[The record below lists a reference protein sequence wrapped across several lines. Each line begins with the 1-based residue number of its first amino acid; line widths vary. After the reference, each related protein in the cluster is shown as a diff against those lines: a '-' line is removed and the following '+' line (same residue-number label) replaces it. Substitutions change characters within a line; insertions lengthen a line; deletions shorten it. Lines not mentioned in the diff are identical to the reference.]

1 MLNCSKENR
10 ESTKIKIPKMSWDN
24 HCQNLD
30 ISPIQGWTL
39 LETRQVGTII
49 VGMFEGRWKLESY
62 HWSWNNRMIFMR
74 ISIQLEKDLSN
85 FIFEFPSLNCRNS
98 RFF

>member
-30 ISPIQGWTL
+30 ISPIQGL
-39 LETRQVGTII
+39 HIVGKRQVETIH
-49 VGMFEGRWKLESY
+49 VV
-62 HWSWNNRMIFMR
+62 
-74 ISIQLEKDLSN
+74 QLQKELSN
-85 FIFEFPSLNCRNS
+85 FIFEIPSLNCRNS

>member
-30 ISPIQGWTL
+30 ISPIQGL
-39 LETRQVGTII
+39 HI
-49 VGMFEGRWKLESY
+49 VGKRQIETTHVGSFEGRRKKIL
-62 HWSWNNRMIFMR
+62 
-74 ISIQLEKDLSN
+74 
-85 FIFEFPSLNCRNS
+85 
-98 RFF
+98 